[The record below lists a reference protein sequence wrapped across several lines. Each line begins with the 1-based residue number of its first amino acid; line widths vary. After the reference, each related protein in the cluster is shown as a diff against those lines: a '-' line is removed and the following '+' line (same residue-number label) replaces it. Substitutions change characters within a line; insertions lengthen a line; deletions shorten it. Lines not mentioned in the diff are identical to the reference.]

1 MSRSLGCMTLR
12 LHDTAA
18 RAVREFTPVK
28 PGKASLY
35 LCGATVQAPPHIG
48 HIRSGV
54 NFDILVRWLA
64 ASGYQVTFCRNVTDI
79 DDKILRT
86 AATEGVAWW
95 AVAERNQRAFTRAYD
110 VLGCL
115 PPDVEPRATGH
126 VPEMIVLMRRLIES
140 GHAYAAGGDVYFD
153 VLSYDRYGELSGQ
166 RLEHMRAAEDVD
178 ESHKRDPRDFA
189 LWKGAKPGEPS
200 WETPWGPGRP
210 GWHLECSAMST
221 KYLGPTFDIHGGGM
235 DLVFPHHEN
244 ELAQSRAA
252 GDGFARYWVHNG
264 LVGVAGEKMSK
275 SLGNSLLVDVMIT
288 EVRPAEL
295 RYYLGQ
301 AHYRSEIEY
310 SPDALAEAAAAYRR
324 IEGFVTRAAEAGS
337 AATAAEAGAS
347 GLPAGFGAAL
357 DDDLAVPQALAV
369 VHEAV
374 TEGNTALAAGDVAGA
389 AKQAAAVR
397 GMMSV
402 LGLDPLDDRW
412 PGQSGQG
419 NGGALRPV
427 VDALVEV
434 ALQQRQAARERKDY
448 AEADAIRARL
458 ADAGV
463 LVEDTP
469 RGPRWELS
477 R

>member
-1 MSRSLGCMTLR
+1 MTLR

-18 RAVREFTPVK
+18 RAVREFIPVTP
-28 PGKASLY
+28 GRASLY

-86 AATEGVAWW
+86 AASEGVAWW
-95 AVAERNQRAFTRAYD
+95 MVAERNQRAFTWAYD
-110 VLGCL
+110 ALGCR

-153 VLSYDRYGELSGQ
+153 VLSYEHYGELSGQ

-178 ESHKRDPRDFA
+178 EGAKRDPRDFA

-221 KYLGPTFDIHGGGM
+221 KYLGPTFDIHGGGL

-244 ELAQSRAA
+244 ELAQSRAV
-252 GDGFARYWVHNG
+252 GDRFARYWVHNG

-275 SLGNSLLVDVMIT
+275 SLGNSLLVDVMLT
-288 EVRPAEL
+288 NVRPAEL

-310 SPDALAEAAAAYRR
+310 SPDALAEAVAAYRR
-324 IEGFVTRAAEAGS
+324 IEGFVTRAAEAGHS
-337 AATAAEAGAS
+337 AASAPAAPGAGA
-347 GLPAGFGAAL
+347 LPARFAAAL
-357 DDDLAVPQALAV
+357 DDDLGVPQALAV

-374 TEGNTALAAGDVAGA
+374 TEGNSALAAGDVAGA

-402 LGLDPLDDRW
+402 LGLDPLAAHWSGPGADD
-412 PGQSGQG
+412 G
-419 NGGALRPV
+419 LRPV
-427 VDALVEV
+427 VDALVSV
-434 ALQQRQAARERKDY
+434 ALRERQAARDRQDY
-448 AEADAIRARL
+448 AAADAIRADL
-458 ADAGV
+458 LDAGV

-469 RGPRWELS
+469 RGPRWEL
-477 R
+477 RR

>member
-1 MSRSLGCMTLR
+1 MSLR
-12 LHDTAA
+12 LHDTAT
-18 RAVREFTPVK
+18 RTVREFTPVIS
-28 PGKASLY
+28 GRASLY

-54 NFDILVRWLA
+54 NFDILVRWLEA
-64 ASGYQVTFCRNVTDI
+64 TGYQITFCRNVTDI

-86 AATEGVAWW
+86 AQDEGVAWW
-95 AVAERNQRAFTRAYD
+95 AVAERNQRAFTRAYEA
-110 VLGCL
+110 LGCR

-140 GHAYAAGGDVYFD
+140 GHAYVSGGDVYFD
-153 VLSYDRYGELSGQ
+153 VLSDPDYGELSGQ
-166 RLEHMRAAEDVD
+166 RLDHMRAADDVD

-189 LWKGAKPGEPS
+189 LWKGAKPGEPT

-221 KYLGPTFDIHGGGM
+221 KYLGETFDIHGGGL

-244 ELAQSRAA
+244 ELAQSRSA

-264 LVGVAGEKMSK
+264 LLNLAGEKMSK
-275 SLGNSLLVDVMIT
+275 SVGNSLLVDAMVK

-301 AHYRSEIEY
+301 AHYRSGMDY
-310 SPDALAEAAAAYRR
+310 TPNALAEAAAAYRR
-324 IEGFVTRAAEAGS
+324 IEGFVTRAAEASPSADPAAASVAPS
-337 AATAAEAGAS
+337 AAA
-347 GLPAGFGAAL
+347 LPAAFVAAM

-389 AKQAAAVR
+389 AKQASAVR
-397 GMMSV
+397 AMMAV
-402 LGLDPLDDRW
+402 LGLDPLAEHW
-412 PGQSGQG
+412 SGR
-419 NGGALRPV
+419 GAGEGLRPV
-427 VDALVEV
+427 VDALVTV
-434 ALQQRQAARERKDY
+434 ALQQRQAAKDRKDY
-448 AEADAIRARL
+448 DAADAIRDGL
-458 ADAGV
+458 AEAGIA
-463 LVEDTP
+463 VEDTP
-469 RGPRWELS
+469 RGPRWEL
-477 R
+477 RP

>member
-1 MSRSLGCMTLR
+1 MTLR

-18 RAVREFTPVK
+18 RAVREFTPVT

-86 AATEGVAWW
+86 AATEGVEWW
-95 AVAERNQRAFTRAYD
+95 AVAERNQRAFTRAYNA
-110 VLGCL
+110 LGCR

-126 VPEMIVLMRRLIES
+126 VPEMIVLMRRLTES

-153 VLSYDRYGELSGQ
+153 VRSYPEYGELSGQ

-221 KYLGPTFDIHGGGM
+221 KYLGPTFDIHGGGL

-264 LVGVAGEKMSK
+264 ILGLAGEKMSK

-301 AHYRSEIEY
+301 SHYRSEMEY

-324 IEGFVTRAAEAGS
+324 IEGFVTRAAEAGP
-337 AATAAEAGAS
+337 AGATAAEASAT

-374 TEGNTALAAGDVAGA
+374 TDGNTALAAGDVAGA

-402 LGLDPLDDRW
+402 LGLDPLDDHW
-412 PGQSGQG
+412 SGPGGADGS
-419 NGGALRPV
+419 ALRPV

-434 ALQQRQAARERKDY
+434 ALQQRQAARERKDF
-448 AEADAIRARL
+448 AEGDAIRDRL
-458 ADAGV
+458 RDAGI
-463 LVEDTP
+463 LVEDTV
-469 RGPRWELS
+469 RGPRWEL
-477 R
+477 RR